1 MSTRSPEQKRWT
13 ILLVPSS
20 GGGEVRQWSVSRRR
34 VRIAVGGTVCAF
46 GALLVALV
54 VQLGTVDRVLQ
65 HGRLV
70 AENEALRGQLA
81 ESDRRLAELEP
92 IIQRVRAFD
101 EQLRGLSG
109 RGALP
114 GTGPLDA
121 EDAAAR
127 DAWIA
132 GVVPMATRPRDS
144 LSTIESELESIDLDG
159 LDEAIGRWGERTAA
173 MPQFWPVDGVI
184 TSGFG
189 YRRNPFGHVE
199 WKYHGGLDI
208 GASYG
213 SSIYA
218 TNDGLVT
225 FAGWDSGH
233 GNTVDLDH
241 GSGVSSRYCHASQI
255 LVEEGQEVLAGQ
267 VIALVG
273 STGISTGPH
282 LHYELYIDGERVD
295 PRPYLPADNL

>member
-1 MSTRSPEQKRWT
+1 MRSPERKGWT

-20 GGGEVRQWSVSRRR
+20 GGGEVRQWSVTRRR
-34 VRIAVGGTVCAF
+34 VRIAVTTAAAVGGALVVAF
-46 GALLVALV
+46 G
-54 VQLGTVDRVLQ
+54 VQLGTLDRVIQ
-65 HGRLV
+65 HSALV
-70 AENEALRGQLA
+70 EEISALRLQIA
-81 ESDRRLAELEP
+81 ETDERLAALEP
-92 IIQRVRAFD
+92 LIERVRAFD

-109 RGALP
+109 RGMLP

-121 EDAAAR
+121 EDLAAR
-127 DAWIA
+127 EAWIA
-132 GVVPMATRPRDS
+132 GVVPI
-144 LSTIESELESIDLDG
+144 STGPSEGVNAVADALEG
-159 LDEAIGRWGERTAA
+159 LDLAGMDDAIDRWTDRTAA
-173 MPQFWPVDGVI
+173 MPEVWPAEGTV

-189 YRRNPFGHVE
+189 YRRNPFGHIE

-213 SSIYA
+213 SAIYA
-218 TNDGLVT
+218 TNDGLIT

-233 GNTVDLDH
+233 GKTVDLDH
-241 GSGVSSRYCHASQI
+241 ASGVSSRYCHASQI
-255 LVEEGQEVLAGQ
+255 LVEQGQEVLAGQ

-282 LHYELYIDGERVD
+282 LHYELYLDGERVD